1 MHHTEICIFFCPQI
15 TIKHNNKLHAYNKYV
30 LTAKVSL
37 ISKISYWSEKNSSFL
52 TFTYPI

>member
-1 MHHTEICIFFCPQI
+1 MHIFCPQI

-37 ISKISYWSEKNSSFL
+37 ISKISYSFL
-52 TFTYPI
+52 TFTYPMWKMQPFKVLIY

>member
-1 MHHTEICIFFCPQI
+1 MHIFCPQI

-52 TFTYPI
+52 TFTYPM